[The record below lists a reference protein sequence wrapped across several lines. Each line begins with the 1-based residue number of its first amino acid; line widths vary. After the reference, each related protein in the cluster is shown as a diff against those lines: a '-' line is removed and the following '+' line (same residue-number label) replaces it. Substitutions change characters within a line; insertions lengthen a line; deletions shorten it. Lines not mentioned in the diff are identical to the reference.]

1 MDQILTS
8 IGSNANLN
16 SVGRRNGLNSF
27 VHGNPSQRGLVPPN
41 TMAAT
46 VEAILGAV
54 FLDSGLQSV
63 AEVMQT
69 LGLTPA

>member
-1 MDQILTS
+1 
-8 IGSNANLN
+8 
-16 SVGRRNGLNSF
+16 
-27 VHGNPSQRGLVPPN
+27 
-41 TMAAT
+41 MAAT

-69 LGLTPA
+69 LGLVPA